1 MILIEKVLLLKKVHF
16 LDSAPPDTL
25 AWVAES
31 AEEESF
37 HENEVIFEKGSE
49 AETMYVIVEGSVQ
62 LYNDKKPL
70 STLATGEC
78 FGLLS
83 LLDEGTRSASAKADT
98 DCKLLGIKQGVFR
111 EILVKHPEA
120 MTTLLS
126 ILAKRIRRQI
136 AQTQ

>member
-16 LDSAPPDTL
+16 LDGAPPDTL

-37 HENEVIFEKGSE
+37 HEAEVIFEKGSE
-49 AETMYVIVEGSVQ
+49 AETMYVIVDGSVQ
-62 LYNDKKPL
+62 VYNDKK
-70 STLATGEC
+70 TLRTLKSGEC

-98 DCKLLGIKQGVFR
+98 DCKLLGIKQVVFR
-111 EILVKHPEA
+111 EILVKHPEV
-120 MTTLLS
+120 MTPLLS
-126 ILAKRIRRQI
+126 ILAKRIRGYE

>member
-16 LDSAPPDTL
+16 LDGAPPETL

-37 HENEVIFEKGSE
+37 HENEVIFEKGNE
-49 AETMYVIVEGSVQ
+49 AETTYVIVEGSVQ
-62 LYNDKKPL
+62 VYNDKK
-70 STLATGEC
+70 TLRTLVAGEC

-83 LLDEGTRSASAKADT
+83 LLDEGTRSASAKAIT
-98 DCKLLGIKQGVFR
+98 GCKLLGIGQGVFR
-111 EILVKHPEA
+111 QILLKNPEV

-126 ILAKRIRRQI
+126 VLAKRIRGQI
-136 AQTQ
+136 AQNK